1 LIVSGDLALTPGS
14 EVPLEVR
21 VVPADAA
28 PPNAVIVIR
37 GLPQGARLSEGRP
50 FGPGVWVVPLTR
62 LANLKLHSPA
72 DTDAAGILTVVL
84 TSLEGTPIAEART
97 SVISVLPSKEPGQTT
112 AAALPRVDPTAAVG
126 PLPAGRPVEQPPT
139 PPAPRIAVPNR
150 AELLALLEKGRE
162 SARLGN
168 ILIAR
173 QFYLRAADKGLAE
186 AALALAAT
194 YDARE
199 LSRLKGASGVTPDP
213 DQARKWYGRAMEL
226 GSPEAAARLAELG
239 SR

>member
-21 VVPADAA
+21 VVPPDAA

-50 FGPGVWVVPLTR
+50 FGPGVWVIPLTR

-97 SVISVLPSKEPGQTT
+97 SVISVLPSKEPGQTS
-112 AAALPRVDPTAAVG
+112 AAVFPRVDPTAAVG
-126 PLPAGRPVEQPPT
+126 TLPAGRPAEQAPPPT
-139 PPAPRIAVPNR
+139 PPAQRIAVPNQ
-150 AELLALLEKGRE
+150 AELLALLEKGRP
-162 SARLGN
+162 
-168 ILIAR
+168 
-173 QFYLRAADKGLAE
+173 
-186 AALALAAT
+186 
-194 YDARE
+194 
-199 LSRLKGASGVTPDP
+199 GVS
-213 DQARKWYGRAMEL
+213 L
-226 GSPEAAARLAELG
+226 PEDGPR
-239 SR
+239 